1 MTIQY
6 VLEVENFN
14 KMVEERKLEGIYSV
28 DADEYDY
35 IEIGVDFDTDN
46 VSVWGCAGG
55 SAEFLGDYATVDL
68 DELERN
74 CDTKRLGDL
83 YADNVEIAHYL
94 ECFDIP
100 YEWALGAVD
109 EWRSLEEEE
118 EELNE
123 SQLWDAIANMIVAYQ
138 IYREEN

>member
-1 MTIQY
+1 MMIQY
-6 VLEVENFN
+6 TLEMEKYN
-14 KMVEERKLEGIYSV
+14 KLVEEKIIEGVEKVGAEYST
-28 DADEYDY
+28 
-35 IEIGVDFDTDN
+35 IEVNVDFCYN
-46 VSVWGCAGG
+46 SVSVWGCAGG
-55 SAEFLGDYATVDL
+55 SADFLGDYVTVDL

-74 CDTKRLGDL
+74 CDTKRLDDL

-109 EWRSLEEEE
+109 EWRSPEEEE

-123 SQLWDAIANMIVAYQ
+123 EEFWEAMDGIKTAWEIS
-138 IYREEN
+138 REVN

>member
-14 KMVEERKLEGIYSV
+14 KMVEERKLEGVYSV
-28 DADEYDY
+28 DADKYDY

-55 SAEFLGDYATVDL
+55 SAEFLGDYVTVDL

-74 CDTKRLGDL
+74 CDTKRLDDL

-109 EWRSLEEEE
+109 EWRSPEEEE